1 MTFKGKTWSHGT
13 YSRLLFGV
21 NMNLNLSNIK
31 LEPLSVVNVLF
42 YAGED
47 FVIVNHLILVAKF
60 YNDCCKLNMVL
71 KTVMQVLKT
80 KMWAVHNIEGRIA
93 FMWNKAEYW
102 NKKWEKIKS
111 HLNVI

>member
-1 MTFKGKTWSHGT
+1 
-13 YSRLLFGV
+13 
-21 NMNLNLSNIK
+21 
-31 LEPLSVVNVLF
+31 
-42 YAGED
+42 
-47 FVIVNHLILVAKF
+47 
-60 YNDCCKLNMVL
+60 MVL

-111 HLNVI
+111 HLNAL

>member
-21 NMNLNLSNIK
+21 NGNLNLSNIK

-60 YNDCCKLNMVL
+60 YNDCCTLNGVKNSNAGL
-71 KTVMQVLKT
+71 K
-80 KMWAVHNIEGRIA
+80 
-93 FMWNKAEYW
+93 NK
-102 NKKWEKIKS
+102 
-111 HLNVI
+111 NVSNTQYRR

>member
-21 NMNLNLSNIK
+21 NVNLNLSNIK

-42 YAGED
+42 YAGGD

>member
-21 NMNLNLSNIK
+21 NVNLNLSNIK

-80 KMWAVHNIEGRIA
+80 KMWAIHNIEGRIA

-111 HLNVI
+111 HLNII